1 MCMAQSAHGSN
12 PMSHLPGDA
21 SGQEWQRTPLPRPP
35 SAVLLDR
42 DGVLNQER
50 ADYVKSWQEFQFL
63 PGVFSALRRL
73 ATLPVPI
80 AVITNQS
87 AIGRGLVTA
96 AVVAAIHRQLRQAVV
111 AAGGRLDG
119 FFVCPHHPTA
129 DCACRKPKPGLLQQA
144 AHHFH
149 FDLANAIFIGD
160 ALTDFEAARA
170 AGCHA
175 ILVKSGRQGA
185 TLADFFIH
193 APAPPPIVADLP
205 AAIDLLF

>member
-1 MCMAQSAHGSN
+1 MTQFVDDAHSIGPAPGRGPLHDRQSV
-12 PMSHLPGDA
+12 
-21 SGQEWQRTPLPRPP
+21 RLPRPP

-50 ADYVKSWQEFQFL
+50 ADYVKSWQEFQVL
-63 PGVFSALRRL
+63 PGALSALRRL
-73 ATLPVPI
+73 ATLSVPI

-96 AVVAAIHRQLRQAVV
+96 ATVAAIHAQLRQTVV

-119 FFVCPHHPTA
+119 FFVCPHHPDA
-129 DCACRKPKPGLLQQA
+129 ACACRKPKPGLLHQA
-144 AHHFH
+144 AHHFG

-160 ALTDFEAARA
+160 AITDWKAAHA

-175 ILVKSGRQGA
+175 ILVKSGRQGP
-185 TLADFFIH
+185 TLADFFTH
-193 APAPPPIVADLP
+193 PPAPPIVADLA